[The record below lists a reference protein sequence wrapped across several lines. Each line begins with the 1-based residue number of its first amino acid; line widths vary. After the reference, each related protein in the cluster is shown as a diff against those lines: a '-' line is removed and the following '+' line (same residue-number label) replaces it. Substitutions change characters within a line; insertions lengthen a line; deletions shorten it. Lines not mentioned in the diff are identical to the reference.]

1 MAADHCVGGVENS
14 DKYRP
19 ITATCPVHA
28 PSGLRLSVSKAA
40 FSTGERISFTLSQAQ
55 VSTNIGNK
63 TRLVL
68 LQKKKN
74 YLSSGS
80 CRILLIVLKFPFT
93 GLKNILINKDI
104 IVGQIRQWYKPM
116 SILRLNHCSAKGHN
130 SNITL
135 VLTKHLSNWQT
146 CFYNLVMV
154 MCFWNNKVFQ
164 YWSRVR
170 AIDQL
175 S

>member
-55 VSTNIGNK
+55 VSTNIDNK

-74 YLSSGS
+74 YLLSGS
-80 CRILLIVLKFPFT
+80 YRILLIVLKFPFT

-104 IVGQIRQWYKPM
+104 IVGQIRQ
-116 SILRLNHCSAKGHN
+116 
-130 SNITL
+130 
-135 VLTKHLSNWQT
+135 
-146 CFYNLVMV
+146 
-154 MCFWNNKVFQ
+154 
-164 YWSRVR
+164 
-170 AIDQL
+170 
-175 S
+175 